1 MGSIYKSQQ
10 GSLSSTRAQMG
21 FNLRNSWLGW
31 LHWARWAGVGWGRW
45 LHWAVWHWLGWLNWA
60 VWHRGAAGDPGGA
73 GDGDS
78 GGVDSWDG
86 EGGSLGDDVGAG
98 LVGEGG
104 WLWAVGG
111 EHSLVGLDS
120 GWVDWCSRGGVAR
133 AMSVTH
139 SSHSYG
145 ASFAETYT
153 GAAGVVELM
162 YTGGCSMDELLLAVG

>member
-1 MGSIYKSQQ
+1 M
-10 GSLSSTRAQMG
+10 
-21 FNLRNSWLGW
+21 N
-31 LHWARWAGVGWGRW
+31 
-45 LHWAVWHWLGWLNWA
+45 
-60 VWHRGAAGDPGGA
+60 
-73 GDGDS
+73 
-78 GGVDSWDG
+78 SWDG
-86 EGGSLGDDVGAG
+86 KGGSLGDDVGAG

-111 EHSLVGLDS
+111 EDSLVGLDS
-120 GWVDWCSRGGVAR
+120 GWVDWGSRGWVAR

-145 ASFAETYT
+145 TPFAKTYT